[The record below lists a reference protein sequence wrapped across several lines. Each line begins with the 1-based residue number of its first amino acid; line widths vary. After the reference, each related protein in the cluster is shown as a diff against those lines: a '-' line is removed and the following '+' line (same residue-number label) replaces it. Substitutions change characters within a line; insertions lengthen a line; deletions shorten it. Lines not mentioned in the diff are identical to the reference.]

1 VYRNRRRSRDA
12 RGKRGPVRIC
22 RLVYYQLHE
31 RWEEHDDGDSHVAR
45 IDRDVW
51 FFLIEARVIGT
62 GARALKAGSRTLVQC
77 FVPGRRMEDCL
88 AELDAFL
95 PGAQLQRIDI
105 HRASRFNADG
115 EDEDY
120 PGDFFRRPL
129 EQAASRNQCT
139 LGVFITSDEVSPP
152 PADVH

>member
-1 VYRNRRRSRDA
+1 MIFRCRSGA
-12 RGKRGPVRIC
+12 IPATGVS
-22 RLVYYQLHE
+22 
-31 RWEEHDDGDSHVAR
+31 SHVAR

-62 GARALKAGSRTLVQC
+62 GARLLEAGSRTLVQC

-88 AELDAFL
+88 AALDAFL
-95 PGAQLQRIDI
+95 PSEQLVRIDI

-129 EQAASRNQCT
+129 EKAASENKCT
-139 LGVFITSDEVSPP
+139 LGAFITSDEVSPP
-152 PADVH
+152 PHDIH